1 MSLRFYPLWVIHL
14 SQSVL
19 VLCVSS
25 QTVCLAPHS
34 PSLTTAD
41 CVLAKLRSTAIWR
54 MHDVQITVGLSRGGV
69 SNWKTWNLS
78 YPRSMWHKVG
88 QSWTSCQC
96 WSNAQTEAIKRLEW
110 LCYSLWFRIVFF
122 FNVWTRRVVSPPK
135 VWMETPNMLHVGFRV
150 CHTSLI
156 FPVSNTCTEYE
167 NVSGC
172 LIEWLLIS
180 EVDMHARRH
189 TEVGLL
195 ASVLFSSK
203 GRYGPGVI
211 EAVAVSSVGFWAVN
225 VLPVPW

>member
-122 FNVWTRRVVSPPK
+122 LMCERGGLSVLQKSEWKHQICYMLDLEYATQASYFQCRIRA
-135 VWMETPNMLHVGFRV
+135 PNMKM
-150 CHTSLI
+150 S
-156 FPVSNTCTEYE
+156 
-167 NVSGC
+167 
-172 LIEWLLIS
+172 
-180 EVDMHARRH
+180 A
-189 TEVGLL
+189 
-195 ASVLFSSK
+195 
-203 GRYGPGVI
+203 
-211 EAVAVSSVGFWAVN
+211 AVW
-225 VLPVPW
+225 